1 MCFLN
6 VFFFLM
12 YLFRAEA
19 SLARSRYKQRPNRE
33 RKTTFKRQ
41 GCEFKINSF
50 FFFFCFSNRQ
60 ENRFKVIHR
69 RIRKKVKLNY
79 ISEILNYIYN
89 LLFVYYLKV
98 RTKVVKRETD
108 HSSRYWLNS
117 S

>member
-50 FFFFCFSNRQ
+50 FFFFVSRAIVKKIVSI
-60 ENRFKVIHR
+60 RR

-79 ISEILNYIYN
+79 IYEILNYIYI
-89 LLFVYYLKV
+89 
-98 RTKVVKRETD
+98 
-108 HSSRYWLNS
+108 
-117 S
+117 